1 MSLYFSFKLE
11 PGFEYDT
18 KAMALKLKKK
28 TKTKNINFC
37 FILGF
42 GKMFENFIQEYTLN
56 GLKLMPSISAAKI
69 KVKCLFKLP
78 KKPGIMKF
86 LCHHTK

>member
-1 MSLYFSFKLE
+1 MGLYFSFKLE
-11 PGFEYDT
+11 PGFGYDT
-18 KAMALKLKKK
+18 KAMALKFKKK
-28 TKTKNINFC
+28 YISFC